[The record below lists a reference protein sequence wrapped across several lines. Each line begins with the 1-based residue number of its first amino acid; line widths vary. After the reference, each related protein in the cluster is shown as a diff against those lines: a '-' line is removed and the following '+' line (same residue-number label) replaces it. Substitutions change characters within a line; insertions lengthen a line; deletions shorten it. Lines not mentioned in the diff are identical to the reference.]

1 MTPERWQQI
10 EQLYHAAL
18 TRAPVERAAF
28 LALVCAADE
37 SLRHEVE
44 VLLAANAE
52 ASGFLTLPAL
62 QCEAQQ
68 MAAETPP
75 GLAIGQQLGHY
86 KILAPIGAGGMGE
99 VYLAR
104 DARLERQ
111 VAIKVLPAQFTRD
124 AERLQRF
131 LREAQAASALN
142 HPNIITIHEIGQAA
156 GALQF
161 IVTEFIDG
169 ETLRQRLGGEKLPPA
184 QALDLAVQ
192 MAGALKAAHACGIVH
207 RDIKPENVMVRPDGL
222 VKVLDFGLA
231 KLTERRPTPPTDL
244 VDTQAL
250 TAILARTEPGTVM
263 GTPAYMSPEQARGL
277 TVDARTDIF
286 SLGIMLYEML
296 AGRRPF
302 TGATIS
308 DVLVALLDREPPP
321 LTELAPDVSA
331 PLAAS
336 IARALVKDCAGR
348 YQTMAEFLLEL
359 EHHKLRLG
367 FEAELARSGSSDP
380 TPKRPPKRPATN
392 PAARR
397 ARKTIDALAV
407 LPLVNASADPE
418 TEYLS
423 DGLTESL
430 INNLSRLPRLR
441 VMARATV
448 FRYKG
453 RGELDPRT
461 VGSELDVR
469 AVLTGRVL
477 HRGDQLIIK
486 VELVSTDDGAQ
497 LWGEQYQRPFSD
509 IFTLED
515 EMAREISANLRLR
528 LSGAQKNRLAK
539 PPSTNVAAYQLYLQ
553 GRHHLNKWTAE
564 GFQKALEYLQQAVAL
579 DPHFALAY
587 AGLSDVLSDLCTR
600 GHVAAHEYFPK
611 AKAAA
616 LRALALDDKL
626 AEAHCTLAKAL
637 HYYDWDW
644 PAAEREYKLALKL
657 NPNRSIILIQYS
669 MFLVCQERFVEALRM
684 ANRAQELDPLSAYVG
699 LVRGWLLWLSQQ
711 DELCIQQGQKLVE
724 LEPSFYG
731 GHWLIAVTYF
741 QQGRYAEAL
750 PCYQQANSLGNTPQ
764 LKVGL
769 ARASAALGQP
779 EQARQ
784 VIAELQHLS
793 HVPSYYLGE
802 IYAELNDL
810 EQAFAWLERAY
821 EERDSHLVIFKL
833 DRCFDK
839 LRGDPRYASLLRR
852 IGLPA

>member
-18 TRAPVERAAF
+18 EHATAERAAF
-28 LALVCAADE
+28 LASACATDE
-37 SLRHEVE
+37 ALRQEVE
-44 VLLAANAE
+44 VLLAADAE

-62 QCEAQQ
+62 QREAQK
-68 MAAETPP
+68 MADEKPH
-75 GLAIGQQLGHY
+75 GLVIGQQLGHY

-131 LREAQAASALN
+131 VREAQAASALN
-142 HPNIITIHEIGQAA
+142 HPNIITIHEIGTAA

-169 ETLRQRLGGEKLPPA
+169 QTLRQRLGGAKLPPME
-184 QALDLAVQ
+184 ALDLAVQ

-231 KLTERRPTPPTDL
+231 KLTERRPTAHSAD
-244 VDTQAL
+244 VDTQAP
-250 TAILARTEPGTVM
+250 TEFLARTEPGTVM

-277 TVDARTDIF
+277 EVDARTDIF
-286 SLGIMLYEML
+286 SLGTMLYEML
-296 AGRRPF
+296 AGCRPF
-302 TGATIS
+302 TGATLS
-308 DVLVALLDREPPP
+308 DLLVALLDREPPP
-321 LTELAPDVSA
+321 LTQLAPDVPA
-331 PLAAS
+331 PLAESVAK
-336 IARALVKDCAGR
+336 ALVKDRAAR

-359 EHHKLRLG
+359 ERHKLRLG
-367 FEAELARSGSSDP
+367 FEAELARSGSSASG
-380 TPKRPPKRPATN
+380 PPSTRRSAA

-407 LPLVNASADPE
+407 LPLINVSADPE
-418 TEYLS
+418 AEYLS

-441 VMARATV
+441 VMARATI

-515 EMAREISANLRLR
+515 EMAREISANLRPR
-528 LSGAQKNRLAK
+528 LSGAQKKRLAK
-539 PPSTNVAAYQLYLQ
+539 PAATNAAAYQLYLQ

-564 GFQKALEYLQQAVAL
+564 GFQKALEYLQQAVAA
-579 DPHFALAY
+579 DPQFALAH
-587 AGLSDVLSDLCTR
+587 AGLSDALSDLCTR

-616 LRALALDDKL
+616 LRAVALDNTL
-626 AEAHCTLAKAL
+626 AEAHCALAKAL
-637 HYYDWDW
+637 HYYDWNW

-657 NPNRSIILIQYS
+657 NPNHTLILIQYS
-669 MFLVCQERFVEALRM
+669 MFLVGQERFAEALRT
-684 ANRAQELDPLSAYVG
+684 ANRAQELDPLSSYVS

-724 LEPSFYG
+724 LEPGFYG

-750 PCYQQANSLGNTPQ
+750 PAYQQANSLGNTPQ

-769 ARASAALGQP
+769 ARVSAALGQP
-779 EQARQ
+779 EQAQQ
-784 VIAELQHLS
+784 VIAELQRQP
-793 HVPSYYLGE
+793 HVPSYYLAE
-802 IYAELNDL
+802 IHAEMNDL

-821 EERDSHLVIFKL
+821 EERDSHLVNLKL

-839 LRGDPRYASLLRR
+839 LRGDQRYASLVRR